1 MCSSSRSSEAL
12 LKLHGSVKDLVSS
25 LVSPVPSSKLPR
37 RVSKREKEKR
47 QTLESEMQDAGN
59 IDTTMGALLGLDT
72 IMLDMTL
79 HTGYAH
85 QVDRPH
91 QPARK
96 VVQDGVQR
104 TWTALAINPTG
115 VIHNQAMSAVI
126 EPDMEAGSLLTG
138 VLAILPDS
146 GGCIEIILIDRD
158 VSVGIDA
165 HGSLRIDSSDDQAG
179 LAASI
184 LQQSFPRTNRCHYS
198 ILA

>member
-1 MCSSSRSSEAL
+1 
-12 LKLHGSVKDLVSS
+12 
-25 LVSPVPSSKLPR
+25 
-37 RVSKREKEKR
+37 
-47 QTLESEMQDAGN
+47 
-59 IDTTMGALLGLDT
+59 MGALLGLDT

-126 EPDMEAGSLLTG
+126 EPGTRSLHAVPPRSYFARKLF
-138 VLAILPDS
+138 P
-146 GGCIEIILIDRD
+146 
-158 VSVGIDA
+158 
-165 HGSLRIDSSDDQAG
+165 LREG
-179 LAASI
+179 
-184 LQQSFPRTNRCHYS
+184 P
-198 ILA
+198 